1 MKKAFIRSNRELNKA
16 ILDHIADWKGTVH
29 GSMLKTMWENG
40 VGYEQICLTAG
51 IEIEDYLDEEIFLSE
66 EFEESNKK

>member
-51 IEIEDYLDEEIFLSE
+51 IEMEDYRDEEIFLTKQ
-66 EFEESNKK
+66 FEKSNKK

>member
-29 GSMLKTMWENG
+29 GSMVKTMWENG

-51 IEIEDYLDEEIFLSE
+51 IEMEDYLDEEIFLP
-66 EFEESNKK
+66 K

>member
-51 IEIEDYLDEEIFLSE
+51 IEMEDYLEEEIFLTKQ
-66 EFEESNKK
+66 FEKSNKK

>member
-1 MKKAFIRSNRELNKA
+1 MKKAFIRSNEKLNKE
-16 ILDHIADWKGTVH
+16 ILKHIADWKGTVH

>member
-1 MKKAFIRSNRELNKA
+1 MKKAFIRSNIELNKA

-29 GSMLKTMWENG
+29 GSMVKTMWENG

-51 IEIEDYLDEEIFLSE
+51 IEIEDYLDEKIFLPE
-66 EFEESNKK
+66 

>member
-51 IEIEDYLDEEIFLSE
+51 IEIEDYLDEEFFLSE
-66 EFEESNKK
+66 EFEKSNKK

>member
-51 IEIEDYLDEEIFLSE
+51 IEMEDYLDEEIFLSE

>member
-51 IEIEDYLDEEIFLSE
+51 IEMEDYLDEEIFLTKQ
-66 EFEESNKK
+66 FEKSNKK

>member
-51 IEIEDYLDEEIFLSE
+51 IEMEDYLDEEIFLSKQ
-66 EFEESNKK
+66 FEKSNKK

>member
-1 MKKAFIRSNRELNKA
+1 MKKAFIRSNKELNKV

-66 EFEESNKK
+66 